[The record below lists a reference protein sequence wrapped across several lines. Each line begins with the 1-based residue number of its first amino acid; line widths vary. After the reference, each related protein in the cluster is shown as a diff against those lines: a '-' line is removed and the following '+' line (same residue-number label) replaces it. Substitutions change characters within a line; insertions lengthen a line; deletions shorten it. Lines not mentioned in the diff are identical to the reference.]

1 MIKLNGEI
9 VPVTIFPDGTHQV
22 WKLTNSQIEYIK
34 TSKEIEVLWE
44 FENQAE
50 VFDIMQLT
58 GLLEELL
65 FELLP
70 YNTYQLVLNCPYL
83 PYARQDKE
91 FSNSSCFALRPLT
104 SHLLSLFDIIRTVD
118 VHNSSF
124 FDDWLF
130 SIENTFP
137 IEVINSIVS
146 KENVDLIVFPDEG
159 AMKRYKEYVPDGI
172 PFISAKKSRDQLTG
186 NILGITINAQEV
198 NEKSSVLVW
207 DDICDGGGTFI
218 GLAAHIKVPKLM
230 LYVSHGI
237 FSKGTACL
245 FSAGYN
251 KLFTR
256 KGQVQ

>member
-1 MIKLNGEI
+1 MIKLNGEQ
-9 VPVTIFPDGTHQV
+9 VPITVFPDGTHQV
-22 WKLTNSQIEYIK
+22 WKLTDSQIEYVK

-50 VFDIMQLT
+50 VFDIMQLLD
-58 GLLEELL
+58 LLVDR
-65 FELLP
+65 P
-70 YNTYQLVLNCPYL
+70 YYDRNQLLVLNCPYL
-83 PYARQDKE
+83 PYARQDKDI
-91 FSNSSCFALRPLT
+91 SNSSCFALTSLT
-104 SHLLSLFDIIRTVD
+104 SLLLTSFQIVRVVD
-118 VHNSSF
+118 VHNLSF
-124 FDDWLF
+124 FDDCNMF

-159 AMKRYKEYVPDGI
+159 AMKRYHGFVPSGI
-172 PFISAKKSRDQLTG
+172 NFISAQKNRDQLTG
-186 NILGITINAQEV
+186 AILGITIDSETV
-198 NEKSSVLVW
+198 NKASSVLVW

-218 GLAAHIKVPKLM
+218 GLASHIKVPKLM

>member
-1 MIKLNGEI
+1 MIKLNGEQ
-9 VPVTIFPDGTHQV
+9 VPITVFPDGTHQV
-22 WKLTNSQIEYIK
+22 WKLTDPQIEYIR

-44 FENQAE
+44 FQSQAE
-50 VFDIMQLT
+50 VFDIMQL
-58 GLLEELL
+58 LDLIIDRPHYDRDQL
-65 FELLP
+65 
-70 YNTYQLVLNCPYL
+70 LVLNCPYL
-83 PYARQDKE
+83 PYARQDKGI
-91 FSNSSCFALRPLT
+91 SNSSCFALTTLTYSLLT
-104 SHLLSLFDIIRTVD
+104 SFDIIRVVD
-118 VHNSSF
+118 VHNPLF
-124 FDDWLF
+124 FEDCFMF

-159 AMKRYKEYVPDGI
+159 AMKRYQGFVPSGI
-172 PFISAKKSRDQLTG
+172 NFISAQKNRDQLTG
-186 NILGITINAQEV
+186 NILGITIDSETV
-198 NEKSSVLVW
+198 NRASSVLVW

-218 GLAAHIKVPKLM
+218 GLASLIKVPKLM